1 MASDTQV
8 TLIPW
13 DPQSASHRAWLL
25 RHREECGWDQ
35 EKVEGVWVDYQTRG
49 IKCIFWIQ
57 TNYLHDTAQLLN
69 GVPRHPTNTKFVP
82 VGHISLDSQNPGVE
96 TIGVTSSAP
105 GMFWIKT
112 FFVSRTVQSKGVG
125 RAAMDEVEAM
135 AGRAPLSAKTLV
147 LDVIVGEDQMREDFA
162 LATSGFIPKFTTE
175 GWYLRRGYQ
184 PFKTVQ
190 NFYDAVDQTGKH
202 WDMRTTFMKKEIR

>member
-1 MASDTQV
+1 MRQHFNINTNTTILFIQIQ
-8 TLIPW
+8 TKLILLPLST
-13 DPQSASHRAWLL
+13 PQ
-25 RHREECGWDQ
+25 
-35 EKVEGVWVDYQTRG
+35 
-49 IKCIFWIQ
+49 Q

-162 LATSGFIPKFTTE
+162 LATSGFIPKVCRLFI
-175 GWYLRRGYQ
+175 GFVPG
-184 PFKTVQ
+184 
-190 NFYDAVDQTGKH
+190 
-202 WDMRTTFMKKEIR
+202 

>member
-1 MASDTQV
+1 MSMTVLTRSKPSQPMTNRYLLPISYFQFPK
-8 TLIPW
+8 TLIPISLPTLQPASKSMRQHFNINTNTTILFIQIQTKLILLPLST
-13 DPQSASHRAWLL
+13 PQ
-25 RHREECGWDQ
+25 
-35 EKVEGVWVDYQTRG
+35 
-49 IKCIFWIQ
+49 Q

-162 LATSGFIPKFTTE
+162 LATSGFIPKVCRLFI
-175 GWYLRRGYQ
+175 GFVPG
-184 PFKTVQ
+184 
-190 NFYDAVDQTGKH
+190 
-202 WDMRTTFMKKEIR
+202 